1 MQIEINNL
9 VVTYKNNVALDL
21 KNLTIPDGG
30 AYGIV
35 GHNGA
40 GKTTLFKSLTNII
53 TNYSGEIQIDGQN
66 VRDNPAILNRVGI
79 VLDGMSVYMNQTGW
93 FNLAYF
99 SGLRG
104 EFNREQARTLAAEI
118 GIEAVLDQKVKTY
131 SYGMKKKLILLIAL
145 LHQPELLI
153 LDEPFRGLD
162 LDTVQWFKTYLQK
175 LISEGSMTLLISSH
189 VQSDI
194 EMFCKSVFVI
204 DHGQLRETIDLA
216 TESDKKLRVVDTTD
230 NAKVQA
236 ILTEM
241 AYAHEVLADGRIQ
254 LSIKD
259 PKWREVQMK
268 LIDAEIEINEIG
280 VLSALDNKL
289 N

>member
-21 KNLTIPDGG
+21 KNLTIPNGG

-118 GIEAVLDQKVKTY
+118 GIEAVLNQKVKTY

-162 LDTVQWFKTYLQK
+162 LDTVQWFKNYLQK

-216 TESDKKLRVVDTTD
+216 TESDKKLRVVNTTD

>member
-21 KNLTIPDGG
+21 KNLTIPNGG

-118 GIEAVLDQKVKTY
+118 GIEAVLNQKVKTY

-194 EMFCKSVFVI
+194 EMFCQSVFVI

-230 NAKVQA
+230 NVKVQA

-241 AYAHEVLADGRIQ
+241 AYEHEVLADGRIQ

>member
-1 MQIEINNL
+1 
-9 VVTYKNNVALDL
+9 
-21 KNLTIPDGG
+21 
-30 AYGIV
+30 
-35 GHNGA
+35 
-40 GKTTLFKSLTNII
+40 
-53 TNYSGEIQIDGQN
+53 
-66 VRDNPAILNRVGI
+66 
-79 VLDGMSVYMNQTGW
+79 
-93 FNLAYF
+93 
-99 SGLRG
+99 
-104 EFNREQARTLAAEI
+104 
-118 GIEAVLDQKVKTY
+118 
-131 SYGMKKKLILLIAL
+131 
-145 LHQPELLI
+145 
-153 LDEPFRGLD
+153 
-162 LDTVQWFKTYLQK
+162 
-175 LISEGSMTLLISSH
+175 MTLLISSH

-216 TESDKKLRVVDTTD
+216 TESDKKLRVVNTTD

-241 AYAHEVLADGRIQ
+241 AYEHEVLADGRIQ

>member
-1 MQIEINNL
+1 MQIKINNL

-162 LDTVQWFKTYLQK
+162 LETVQWFKNYLQK

-216 TESDKKLRVVDTTD
+216 TESDKKLRVVNTTD

>member
-21 KNLTIPDGG
+21 KNLTIPNGG

-118 GIEAVLDQKVKTY
+118 GIEAVLNQKVKTY

-230 NAKVQA
+230 NVKVQA

-241 AYAHEVLADGRIQ
+241 AYEHEVLADARIQ

>member
-118 GIEAVLDQKVKTY
+118 GIEAVLNQKVKTY

-230 NAKVQA
+230 NVKVQR

-241 AYAHEVLADGRIQ
+241 AYEHEVLADGRIQ

>member
-9 VVTYKNNVALDL
+9 VVTYKNSVALDL
-21 KNLTIPDGG
+21 KNLTIPNGG

-118 GIEAVLDQKVKTY
+118 GIEAVLNQKVKTY

-162 LDTVQWFKTYLQK
+162 LDTIQWFKTYLQK

-230 NAKVQA
+230 NVKVQGV
-236 ILTEM
+236 LTEM
-241 AYAHEVLADGRIQ
+241 AYEHEVLADGRIQ

>member
-104 EFNREQARTLAAEI
+104 EFNREQARTLATEI

-162 LDTVQWFKTYLQK
+162 LETVQWFKNYLQK

-216 TESDKKLRVVDTTD
+216 TESDKKLRVVNTTD

-241 AYAHEVLADGRIQ
+241 AYEHEVLADGRIQ

>member
-21 KNLTIPDGG
+21 KNLTIPNGG

-118 GIEAVLDQKVKTY
+118 GIEAVLNQKVKTY

-230 NAKVQA
+230 NVKVQR

-241 AYAHEVLADGRIQ
+241 AYEHEVLADGRIQ

>member
-21 KNLTIPDGG
+21 KNLTIPNGG

-118 GIEAVLDQKVKTY
+118 GIEAVLNQKVKTY
-131 SYGMKKKLILLIAL
+131 SYGMKKKLILLIVL

-236 ILTEM
+236 ILTEI
-241 AYAHEVLADGRIQ
+241 AYEHEVLADGRIQ

>member
-1 MQIEINNL
+1 
-9 VVTYKNNVALDL
+9 
-21 KNLTIPDGG
+21 
-30 AYGIV
+30 
-35 GHNGA
+35 
-40 GKTTLFKSLTNII
+40 
-53 TNYSGEIQIDGQN
+53 
-66 VRDNPAILNRVGI
+66 
-79 VLDGMSVYMNQTGW
+79 
-93 FNLAYF
+93 
-99 SGLRG
+99 
-104 EFNREQARTLAAEI
+104 
-118 GIEAVLDQKVKTY
+118 
-131 SYGMKKKLILLIAL
+131 MKKKLILLIAL

-241 AYAHEVLADGRIQ
+241 AYEHEVLADGRIQ

-259 PKWREVQMK
+259 SKWREVQMK

>member
-162 LDTVQWFKTYLQK
+162 LETVQWFKNYLQK

-216 TESDKKLRVVDTTD
+216 TESDKKLRVVNTTD

>member
-35 GHNGA
+35 GHNGT

-162 LDTVQWFKTYLQK
+162 LETVQWFKNYLQK

-216 TESDKKLRVVDTTD
+216 TESDKKLRVVNTTD

-241 AYAHEVLADGRIQ
+241 AYEHEVLADGRIQ

>member
-118 GIEAVLDQKVKTY
+118 GIEAVLNQKVKTY

-230 NAKVQA
+230 NVKVQA

-241 AYAHEVLADGRIQ
+241 AYEHEVLADGRIQ

>member
-21 KNLTIPDGG
+21 KNLTIPNGG

-118 GIEAVLDQKVKTY
+118 GIEAVLNQKVKTY

-230 NAKVQA
+230 NVKVQV

-241 AYAHEVLADGRIQ
+241 AYEHEVLADGRIQ

>member
-21 KNLTIPDGG
+21 KNLTIPNGG

-118 GIEAVLDQKVKTY
+118 GIEAVLNQKVKTY

-230 NAKVQA
+230 NVKVQA

-241 AYAHEVLADGRIQ
+241 AYEHEVLADGRIQ

>member
-1 MQIEINNL
+1 MQIKINNL

-118 GIEAVLDQKVKTY
+118 GIEAVLNQKVKTY

-162 LDTVQWFKTYLQK
+162 LETVQWFKNYLQK

-216 TESDKKLRVVDTTD
+216 TESDKKLRVVNTTD

-241 AYAHEVLADGRIQ
+241 AYEHEVLADGRIQ

-268 LIDAEIEINEIG
+268 LIEAEIEINEIG